1 MKTDILNFAQY
12 NGGVV
17 VALGKFDGIHIGHSE
32 LLSYT
37 SKKAR
42 ELGCAGAMYIISPG
56 KCNLSD
62 EQDLRSYAK
71 ELGIDVIYTDL
82 LTEEYRAMS
91 PQQFVENIIS
101 RRLGAK
107 HVVVGYNYRF
117 GKDRCGNTELL
128 REECAKYD
136 IGVTVIECV
145 TASIDDDTVAVS
157 STEVRQRLA
166 QGDVSAATIMLGR
179 PYCIKGVVEHGRR
192 MGHMLGFP
200 TINFYPT
207 GCLLPIKGGVY
218 ATRVTVDG
226 EVYKG
231 LTNIGY
237 NPTVTNNNALRVETH
252 ILDFNKDIYGKP
264 VRLEF
269 IEHIRGEKK
278 FDSLE
283 ELSRQIDKD
292 KEIAKK
298 FEI

>member
-17 VALGKFDGIHIGHSE
+17 VALGKFDGIHIGHSR

-37 SKKAR
+37 SQKAR
-42 ELGCAGAMYIISPG
+42 ELGCAAAMYVISPG
-56 KCNLSD
+56 KCNLAD
-62 EQDLRSYAK
+62 EKDMLNTAK
-71 ELGIDVIYTDL
+71 SLGIDVVYTDM
-82 LTEEYRAMS
+82 LTPEYRAMT
-91 PQQFVENIIS
+91 PQQFVKNIIS
-101 RRLGAK
+101 SRLGAK

-117 GKDRCGNTELL
+117 GKERCGNTELL
-128 REECAKYD
+128 TEECAKYD
-136 IGVTVIECV
+136 IGVTVIDCV
-145 TASIDDDTVAVS
+145 TADIEDDTVAVS
-157 STEVRQRLA
+157 STEIRQRLA
-166 QGDVSAATIMLGR
+166 QGDVSAACVMLGR
-179 PYCIKGVVEHGRR
+179 PYRIKGIVEHGRR
-192 MGHMLGFP
+192 LGHMIGFP
-200 TINFYPT
+200 TINFYPV

-226 EVYKG
+226 ETYKG
-231 LTNIGY
+231 ITNIGC

-252 ILDFNKDIYGKP
+252 ILDFNKDIYGKA
-264 VRLEF
+264 VCLEF
-269 IEHIRGEKK
+269 LEYIRGEKK

>member
-42 ELGCAGAMYIISPG
+42 ELGCAAAMYIISPG

-62 EQDLRSYAK
+62 EQDMLRTAK

-82 LTEEYRAMS
+82 LTEEYKAMS
-91 PQQFVENIIS
+91 PEQFVEKIIF

-117 GKDRCGNTELL
+117 GKDRCGNTDLL
-128 REECAKYD
+128 CSECAKYD
-136 IGVTVIECV
+136 IDVTVIDCV
-145 TASIDDDTVAVS
+145 TACIDADTVAVS

-166 QGDVSAATIMLGR
+166 KGDVSAAAIMLGR

-192 MGHMLGFP
+192 LGHMIGFP

-226 EVYKG
+226 VTYKG